1 MSSLADTLDV
11 MRPLLPP
18 ALVCADAFERTRT
31 AVEHLRPEITDGI
44 HFECRLHERSA
55 RVDLVIIV
63 RNEGGALLAAPLART
78 LPGGRS
84 ESPSW
89 RRLTAFCRE
98 WTASGSRLQEL
109 IEHIWLEYDAEAGG
123 GESSR
128 PAPGVFCRLRRPH
141 RAAQTARELCRR
153 TLTVV
158 EALTGHPASHI
169 LRECLCATIARMSTD
184 AAIPYVGFMLGR
196 PLPTIRI
203 CIARLPAT
211 DAENYLAATAGV
223 SGRVVARITSQA
235 ALPDGAGGPW
245 YVPMLH
251 LDIDERRGFLSR
263 IGMERPF
270 PQLCQLAGTTG
281 AAERSLLDALMVQ
294 GRCARSKRDALLT
307 WPGCSVAMMRHH
319 LGWSTVERRI
329 NHLKFVHEPGL
340 GTETKAYLF
349 ARYYR
354 RGDRR

>member
-18 ALVCADAFERTRT
+18 ALVCADAFERART

-44 HFECRLHERSA
+44 HFECRLHEWST

-63 RNEGGALLAAPLART
+63 RVEGGALLATPPARK
-78 LPGGRS
+78 LPGGRA
-84 ESPSW
+84 EDRAW

-109 IEHIWLEYDAEAGG
+109 IEHIWLEYDVDAG
-123 GESSR
+123 GESGR
-128 PAPGVFCRLRRPH
+128 AAPGVFCRLRRPH
-141 RAAQTARELCRR
+141 RAAQTARKLCRR
-153 TLTVV
+153 TLKVV
-158 EALTGHPASHI
+158 EALTGHPASH
-169 LRECLCATIARMSTD
+169 LVRECLCAAMTRLPTD
-184 AAIPYVGFMLGR
+184 AAVPYVGFMLGR
-196 PLPTIRI
+196 PLPTIRV
-203 CIARLPAT
+203 CIAKLPVN
-211 DAENYLAATAGV
+211 DAETYLGATAAVG
-223 SGRVVARITSQA
+223 GRAVDRITSQA
-235 ALPDGAGGPW
+235 ALPDGAGGRR

-251 LDIDERRGFLSR
+251 LDIDERRGFLPR

-281 AAERSLLDALMVQ
+281 AAERSLLDVLTAQDL
-294 GRCARSKRDALLT
+294 CAREKRDALLT
-307 WPGCSVAMMRHH
+307 WPGRSVAMLRHH

-354 RGDRR
+354 CGDRR

>member
-1 MSSLADTLDV
+1 MPSLADTLDV

-18 ALVCADAFERTRT
+18 ALVGADAFKRART

-44 HFECRLHERSA
+44 HFECRLHERSN

-63 RNEGGALLAAPLART
+63 RREGAALLAAPLTRT
-78 LPGGRS
+78 LPGVRS
-84 ESPSW
+84 EDPAW
-89 RRLTAFCRE
+89 RRLSAFCRE
-98 WTASGSRLQEL
+98 WTASRSRLQEL
-109 IEHIWLEYDAEAGG
+109 IEHIWLEYDVAAGG
-123 GESSR
+123 GLSR

-169 LRECLCATIARMSTD
+169 VRECLCAMLRLSTD

-196 PLPTIRI
+196 ALPTIRI
-203 CIARLPAT
+203 CIAKLPAA
-211 DAENYLAATAGV
+211 DAENYLDATAAV
-223 SGRVVARITSQA
+223 SSRVAARITCQA

-251 LDIDERRGFLSR
+251 LDIDERRGFLPR

-281 AAERSLLDALMVQ
+281 AAERKLLDVLTMQ
-294 GRCARSKRDALLT
+294 DLCTRRKRDALLA
-307 WPGCSVAMMRHH
+307 WPGSSVAMMRHH

-329 NHLKFVHEPGL
+329 NHIKFVHEPGL
-340 GTETKAYLF
+340 GTEAKAYLF